1 MNKFVFLYKGFVPP
15 TPEIGRSWM
24 EWFSQVGDSMADSGN
39 PMTGGVEVT
48 PDKVNEI
55 ELGNRLVHRL
65 LDRERRE
72 HGGRRRTGEDESND
86 HERRCLRV
94 GPDVAM
100 STKAKLEVL
109 SMT

>member
-1 MNKFVFLYKGFVPP
+1 MNKFMFLHKGFVTP

-55 ELGNRLVHRL
+55 ELGA
-65 LDRERRE
+65 ESF
-72 HGGRRRTGEDESND
+72 TGYSIVNAENMAAAVE
-86 HERRCLRV
+86 
-94 GPDVAM
+94 VAKTNPM
-100 STKAKLEVL
+100 ITSVVVYELAR
-109 SMT
+109 M

>member
-1 MNKFVFLYKGFVPP
+1 MNKFMFLYKGFVTP

-55 ELGNRLVHRL
+55 ELGAESL
-65 LDRERRE
+65 
-72 HGGRRRTGEDESND
+72 TGYSIVNAENMAAAVE
-86 HERRCLRV
+86 
-94 GPDVAM
+94 VAKTNPM
-100 STKAKLEVL
+100 ITSVVVYELAR
-109 SMT
+109 M